1 MTTLKLEEIR
11 IDGGTQSRAALNDE
25 AVADYAA
32 IIREGA
38 DFPPVVV
45 FHDGKH
51 YWLADGFHRW
61 HAYRTAGATEITAD
75 VREGTK
81 RDAVLF
87 SVGANTDH
95 GLRRTNADKRSA
107 VMVLLNDEEWSKK
120 PETWIAETAGVS
132 RTLVRAILSEKQ
144 DRPVDR
150 EVTRGGKTYTMNTAK
165 IGKPADVPPEVKA
178 EIDRVKAEQ
187 KAERE
192 AQQAENDAFR
202 EANRARLAETNPKIA
217 AIEAAKARNGSRQAA
232 VTGTSPAARVA
243 ELEALNDS
251 LNARVEEQADYITAL
266 ETEIADIKRRLA
278 MFDGMA
284 VQWEQG
290 GFEAV
295 IATKDEQIR
304 VLRRQVEDESADK
317 ATWSRRA
324 EFWKKQALALGYVSP
339 NEQVEEPEI
348 DQSAMDEAF

>member
-1 MTTLKLEEIR
+1 MSNMLRIDSIR

-32 IIREGA
+32 IVRDGA
-38 DFPPVVV
+38 DFPPIVV

-61 HAYRTAGATEITAD
+61 HAYRTAGATEIAAD

-150 EVTRGGKTYTMNTAK
+150 EVTRRGRTYTMNTAN

-178 EIDRVKAEQ
+178 EIDQVKAEQ

-192 AQQAENDAFR
+192 THQAQNDRQREETAAQFSPAVQKHRARSEEYRAQGKAAKSKPAPDADALSAEIEEKAEYIASLEAENADLKR
-202 EANRARLAETNPKIA
+202 QIA
-217 AIEAAKARNGSRQAA
+217 KYDE
-232 VTGTSPAARVA
+232 
-243 ELEALNDS
+243 
-251 LNARVEEQADYITAL
+251 
-266 ETEIADIKRRLA
+266 
-278 MFDGMA
+278 MA
-284 VQWEQG
+284 VQYEQG
-290 GFEAV
+290 GFEKV
-295 IATKDEQIR
+295 IAGKDEEIR
-304 VLRRQVEDESADK
+304 VLETRLYSTNADMI
-317 ATWSRRA
+317 S
-324 EFWKKQALALGYVSP
+324 WKKKAAWETKEKLRYKHEAESRGYSDDAGQTNPDNGEAV
-339 NEQVEEPEI
+339 
-348 DQSAMDEAF
+348 DEHTVF